1 MLEARRGHQGVR
13 EKVKFLLEVGC
24 EEIPARFIPPALAAL
39 EEGFKKRLGEA
50 RLDAYDMSVRC
61 LGTPRR
67 LVLLVENLK
76 AGQDDLDEE
85 LLGPRVEAAFGK
97 DGKPT
102 KACLGFAKSK
112 GIEVGDLL
120 KVDSDKGQV
129 VAVRRKVLGK
139 PAAEVLPE
147 LLVDLLGALP
157 FQKTMRWGEGKH
169 LFARPVHWILAL
181 LDDQVL
187 PFSFA
192 GIESGRQSHGH
203 RFTSPDSFEVKKIAS
218 YESDLKKRG
227 VVVNPQTRRELLMEA
242 SRKLA
247 EEAGGRLL
255 EDPGLEEE
263 VTYLTEMP
271 VPVLG
276 RFDKKFLEL
285 PREVLVAAMRNHQRY
300 FSIEDQ
306 NGKLLDAFVAVGN
319 TKVDDPALVR
329 HGNERVLTARLAD
342 AGFFFEVDKKAPPAD
357 RVPKLQE
364 MTFQADLGS
373 YYDKAHRM
381 ANLAVSLAV
390 HAGLGEWNEGTRII
404 DALTVKMSEME
415 NPQEEFSWRVARAAL
430 LSKTDLLTEM
440 VGEFPELQGEIG
452 GVYAENAKEH
462 PPVARAV
469 REHYRPR
476 FSGDGIPGQDE
487 GAMVSL
493 ADRLDTLA
501 GCFGVG
507 LKPTG
512 AADPYALRRQ
522 CLGVIA
528 IVMQK
533 DYRLSLRWMLERAV
547 SGVHDR
553 VENARLR
560 KARQKEEKRAK
571 RKKTE
576 PKAIDKVEPFE
587 EQLVDDLMAFF
598 AGRLRQRFADDA
610 RMDIV
615 DAVLSAGM
623 DDMTEAAMRVKA
635 LGEFSRQPAFEDLA
649 VAFKRAANIIK
660 DFDGGQLDQSLLE
673 QAEER
678 ELHKV
683 YQSVAPKFEELVD
696 SRDFPGA
703 MALLAKELRGPVD
716 RFFDTVLVNDPD
728 HPEQQANRKALLAQ
742 IEALFGRI
750 ADFTRLQLK
759 T

>member
-1 MLEARRGHQGVR
+1 
-13 EKVKFLLEVGC
+13 VKFLLEIGC

-39 EEGFKKRLGEA
+39 EEGFRKHLGDV
-50 RLDAYDMSVRC
+50 RLDAGDLSVSSM
-61 LGTPRR
+61 GTPRR
-67 LVLLVENLK
+67 LVLLADNLK
-76 AGQDDLDEE
+76 ERQEDLEEE
-85 LLGPRVEAAFGK
+85 LLGPRVEAAFDK

-112 GIEVGDLL
+112 GVEVADLL

-129 VAVRRKVLGK
+129 VAVRRSLKGQ

-147 LLVDLLGALP
+147 SLVELLGSLP

-181 LDDQVL
+181 IDDQVL

-192 GIESGRQSHGH
+192 GVESGNNSRGH
-203 RFTSPDSFEVKKIAS
+203 RFTSPDSFEVKKIES
-218 YESDLKKRG
+218 YESDLKKRD
-227 VVVNPQTRRELLMEA
+227 VVVDPQARREMLMEA

-247 EEAGGRLL
+247 KEAGGRLL
-255 EDPGLEEE
+255 DDPGLEEE

-276 RFDKKFLEL
+276 RFDQKFLKL
-285 PREVLVAAMRNHQRY
+285 PREILVAAMRNHQRY

-306 NGKLLDAFVAVGN
+306 DGKLLDAFVAVGN
-319 TKVDDPALVR
+319 TRVEDPALVR
-329 HGNERVLTARLAD
+329 HGNERVLTARLSD
-342 AGFFFEVDKKAPPAD
+342 AGFFFEVDKKVPPVD

-373 YYDKAHRM
+373 YYAKAHRM

-404 DALTVKMSEME
+404 DALTVKMSSLE
-415 NPQEEFSWRVARAAL
+415 NDKEQFSWRVARAAL

-440 VGEFPELQGEIG
+440 VGEFPELQGEMG
-452 GVYAENAKEH
+452 GVYAENAGEH

-469 REHYRPR
+469 RDHYRPR
-476 FSGDGIPGQDE
+476 FSGDSVPGQDE

-547 SGVHDR
+547 SGVYDR
-553 VENARLR
+553 VEAARLQ

-571 RKKTE
+571 RKKTK
-576 PKAIDKVEPFE
+576 PKTIDKVEPFE

-598 AGRLRQRFADDA
+598 AGRLRQRFADHA

-635 LGEFSRQPAFEDLA
+635 LGEFSQQPAFEDLA

-678 ELHKV
+678 DLHQV
-683 YQSVAPKFEELVD
+683 YLAVAPRFEEHLA
-696 SRDFPGA
+696 SRDFASG
-703 MALLAKELRGPVD
+703 MNLLATKLRGPVD
-716 RFFDTVLVNDPD
+716 RFFDAVLVNDPD

>member
-1 MLEARRGHQGVR
+1 
-13 EKVKFLLEVGC
+13 VKFLLEVGC

-39 EEGFKKRLGEA
+39 EEGFKKRLGEV
-50 RLDAYDMSVRC
+50 RLDADDLSVRS

-67 LVLLVENLK
+67 LVLLAENLK
-76 AGQDDLDEE
+76 ARQEDLDEE

-112 GIEVGDLL
+112 GVEVGDLL

-129 VAVRRKVLGK
+129 VAVRRKVSGK

-147 LLVDLLGALP
+147 LLVDLLGSLP

-181 LDDQVL
+181 IDDQVL

-192 GIESGRQSHGH
+192 GIESGSQSRGH
-203 RFTSPDSFEVKKIAS
+203 RFTSPDSFEVKKIGL
-218 YESDLKKRG
+218 YQKELEKRD
-227 VVVNPQTRRELLMEA
+227 VVVDPNVRREMLMEA

-247 EEAGGRLL
+247 GEAGGRLL
-255 EDPGLEEE
+255 EDSGLEEE

-306 NGKLLDAFVAVGN
+306 EGKLLDAFVAVGN
-319 TKVDDPALVR
+319 TKVDDPDLVC
-329 HGNERVLTARLAD
+329 HGNERVLTARLSD
-342 AGFFFEVDKKAPPAD
+342 AGFFFEVDKKVPPSD
-357 RVPKLQE
+357 RVPRLQE
-364 MTFQADLGS
+364 MTFQADLGT

-390 HAGLGEWNEGTRII
+390 HAGLGEWNEGTQII
-404 DALTVKMSEME
+404 DALTVKMSSLE
-415 NPQEEFSWRVARAAL
+415 NDKEQFGWRVARAAL

-440 VGEFPELQGEIG
+440 VGEFPELQGEMG
-452 GVYAENAKEH
+452 GVYAGHAGEY
-462 PPVARAV
+462 PPVAQAV

-476 FSGDGIPGQDE
+476 FSGDGVPGEDE
-487 GAMVSL
+487 GAIVSL

-533 DYRLSLRWMLERAV
+533 DYRVSLRWMLERAV

-553 VENARLR
+553 VEAARLK
-560 KARQKEEKRAK
+560 KAREKEAKRAK

-576 PKAIDKVEPFE
+576 PKTIDKVEPFE
-587 EQLVDDLMAFF
+587 QQLVDDLMAFF
-598 AGRLRQRFADDA
+598 AGRLRQRFADDI

-635 LGEFSRQPAFEDLA
+635 LGEFSKQPAFEDLA

-660 DFDGGQLDQSLLE
+660 DFDGGELDQSLFD

-683 YQSVAPKFEELVD
+683 YRAVAPKFDEQLA
-696 SRDFPGA
+696 SRDFAGG

-728 HPEQQANRKALLAQ
+728 HPKQQANRKALLAQ

>member
-1 MLEARRGHQGVR
+1 
-13 EKVKFLLEVGC
+13 VKFLLEVGC

-39 EEGFKKRLGEA
+39 EEGFKKRLGA
-50 RLDAYDMSVRC
+50 VRLDAGDLGVRTM
-61 LGTPRR
+61 GTPRR
-67 LVLLVENLK
+67 LVMLADNLK
-76 AGQDDLDEE
+76 ARQEDLDEE
-85 LLGPRVEAAFGK
+85 LLGPRVEAAF
-97 DGKPT
+97 DPEGKPT
-102 KACLGFAKSK
+102 RACLGFAKSK
-112 GIEVGDLL
+112 GVEVGDLL

-129 VAVRRKVLGK
+129 VAVRRKVEGQE
-139 PAAEVLPE
+139 AAEVLPE

-157 FQKTMRWGEGKH
+157 FEKTMRWGEGRH

-181 LDDQVL
+181 LDDEVL

-192 GIESGRQSHGH
+192 GVESGRRSRGH
-203 RFTSPDSFEVKKIAS
+203 RFTAPDPFEVKKIAS
-218 YESDLKKRG
+218 YESDLKKRD
-227 VVVNPQTRRELLMEA
+227 VVVAPQNRREMLMKE
-242 SRKLA
+242 SRRLA
-247 EEAGGRLL
+247 GEAGGRLL

-276 RFDKKFLEL
+276 RFDQKFLDL

-306 NGKLLDAFVAVGN
+306 DGRLKDAFVAVGN
-319 TKVDDPALVR
+319 TRVDDPALVR
-329 HGNERVLTARLAD
+329 HGNQRVLAARLSD
-342 AGFFFEVDKKAPPAD
+342 AGFFFEVDKKIPPAD
-357 RVPKLQE
+357 RVSKLQE

-381 ANLAVSLAV
+381 ANLSVSLAV
-390 HAGLGEWNEGTRII
+390 HAGLGEWSEGTRII
-404 DALTVKMSEME
+404 DALTLKMSSLGNEKE
-415 NPQEEFSWRVARAAL
+415 QFSWRVARAAL

-440 VGEFPELQGEIG
+440 VGEFPELQGEMG
-452 GVYAENAKEH
+452 GVYAEGAGEH

-469 REHYRPR
+469 CEHYRPR
-476 FSGDGIPGQDE
+476 FWGDSVPEQDE
-487 GAMVSL
+487 GAIVSL

-528 IVMQK
+528 IIMQK
-533 DYRLSLRWMLERAV
+533 DYRVSLRWMLERAV
-547 SGVHDR
+547 SGVRDR
-553 VENARLR
+553 VEAARLK
-560 KARQKEEKRAK
+560 KAREKEEKRAK
-571 RKKTE
+571 RKKTK
-576 PKAIDKVEPFE
+576 PKEIDRVEPFE

-598 AGRLRQRFADDA
+598 SGRLRQRFSEDA

-635 LGEFSRQPAFEDLA
+635 LGEFSRQPAFGDLA

-660 DFDGGQLDQSLLE
+660 DFGGGRLDQSLLE

-683 YQSVAPKFEELVD
+683 YLEAAPRFEELLN
-696 SRDFPGA
+696 SRDFAGG
-703 MALLAKELRGPVD
+703 MTLLAKELRGPVD
-716 RFFDTVLVNDPD
+716 RFFDAVLVNDPD
-728 HPEQQANRKALLAQ
+728 HPEHQANRKALLAQ

>member
-1 MLEARRGHQGVR
+1 M
-13 EKVKFLLEVGC
+13 KFLLEIGC

-39 EEGFKKRLGEA
+39 EEGFKKRLGEV
-50 RLDAYDMSVRC
+50 RLADSLEVRC
-61 LGTPRR
+61 MGTPRR
-67 LVLLVENLK
+67 LVLSASPVK
-76 AGQDDLDEE
+76 AKQDDLDEE
-85 LLGPRVEAAFGK
+85 LLGPRVEAAFDK
-97 DGKPT
+97 AGKPT
-102 KACLGFAKSK
+102 KACLGFARSK
-112 GIEVGDLL
+112 GVEVGDLL
-120 KVDSDKGQV
+120 KIDSDKGQV
-129 VAVRRKVLGK
+129 VAVRRKVKGK

-147 LLVDLLGALP
+147 LLVDLLGSLP

-181 LDDQVL
+181 LDDQLL

-192 GIESGRQSHGH
+192 GIDSGNQSRGH
-203 RFTSPDSFEVKKIAS
+203 RFTFPKPFEVKKIAS
-218 YESDLKKRG
+218 YESDLKKRD
-227 VVVNPQTRRELLMEA
+227 VIVDPRARREMLMEA

-255 EDPGLEEE
+255 DDPGLEEE

-276 RFDKKFLEL
+276 RFDDRFLEL

-300 FSIEDQ
+300 FSIEGKD
-306 NGKLLDAFVAVGN
+306 GKLLDAFVAVGN
-319 TKVDDPALVR
+319 TRVEDPALVR
-329 HGNERVLTARLAD
+329 HGNERVLTARLSD
-342 AGFFFEVDKKAPPAD
+342 AGFFFEVDQKVPPAD
-357 RVPKLQE
+357 RVPRLQE

-404 DALTVKMSEME
+404 DALTVKMSSLE
-415 NPQEEFSWRVARAAL
+415 NDKEQFSWRVARAAL

-440 VGEFPELQGEIG
+440 VGEFPELQGQMG
-452 GVYAENAKEH
+452 GVYAEKSGEH

-469 REHYRPR
+469 SDHYRPR
-476 FSGDGIPGQDE
+476 FSGDEVPGQDE

-528 IVMQK
+528 VVMQK

-547 SGVHDR
+547 SGVRDR
-553 VENARLR
+553 VEAALLQKARL
-560 KARQKEEKRAK
+560 KEEKRAR
-571 RKKTE
+571 RKKTK
-576 PKAIDKVEPFE
+576 PKKIDKVEPFE
-587 EQLVDDLMAFF
+587 EQLVDDLTAFF
-598 AGRLRQRFADDA
+598 AGRLRQRFAEGT
-610 RMDIV
+610 RMDVV

-635 LGEFSRQPAFEDLA
+635 LGEFSKQPAFEDLA

-660 DFDGGQLDQSLLE
+660 DFDGGELKPELLD

-683 YQSVAPKFEELVD
+683 YLAVAPEFEEKLV
-696 SRDFPGA
+696 SRDFAAG
-703 MALLAKELRGPVD
+703 MNLLAAKLRGPVD
-716 RFFDTVLVNDPD
+716 RFFDAVLVNDPD
-728 HPEQQANRKALLAQ
+728 HPEQQANRKSLLAQ